1 VVAVVFRFLADPL
14 EFFLELFQVLI
25 GKFLKIDKFISRV
38 SKSADN
44 LIELQMDRLGVA
56 ILSVL
61 DEENHQECDD
71 GCAGV
76 DNKLPCVREMKGGAR
91 DRPYHDDEEGDD
103 KSPSAA
109 ENLGR
114 STREDAK
121 GVRHDAEEIPLYLV
135 FSQLCDLSLLHGLT
149 LTSRAALQMRAWGYR
164 CYIEAALY
172 ESNDVFE
179 FGRCLVR

>member
-1 VVAVVFRFLADPL
+1 VVVPIVFRFLADPL
-14 EFFLELFQVLI
+14 KLFLQLFQVFI
-25 GKFLKIDKFISRV
+25 GKFFKIDKFISRV
-38 SKSADN
+38 FKGADD
-44 LIELQMDRLGVA
+44 LIEFQMDRLGIA

-61 DEENHQECDD
+61 DEENHQERDD

-76 DNKLPCVREMKGGAR
+76 DNKLPRVREMKGGAR

-114 STREDAK
+114 STREEAK

-135 FSQLCDLSLLHGLT
+135 FS
-149 LTSRAALQMRAWGYR
+149 
-164 CYIEAALY
+164 
-172 ESNDVFE
+172 
-179 FGRCLVR
+179 